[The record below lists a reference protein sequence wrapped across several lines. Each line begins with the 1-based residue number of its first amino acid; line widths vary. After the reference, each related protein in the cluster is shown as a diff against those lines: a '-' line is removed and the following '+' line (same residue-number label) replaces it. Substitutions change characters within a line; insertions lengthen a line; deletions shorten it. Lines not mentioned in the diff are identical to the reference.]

1 MATLKK
7 LTLALGL
14 ALVLAASA
22 FAGETSTPPCS
33 PDPGETS
40 TPPCSSNMPTSDDQI
55 DASTL
60 AETTAIEATVSAI
73 ESMLAIF

>member
-1 MATLKK
+1 MTTLKK

-14 ALVLAASA
+14 ALALAAST

-40 TPPCSSNMPTSDDQI
+40 TPPCSSSMPTSDNQI
-55 DASTL
+55 DGNTL
-60 AETTAIEATVSAI
+60 TETTAIDATVSVI
-73 ESMLAIF
+73 ESMLTIF